1 MIAGSSPISALMLL
15 FNSIISYL
23 NADIVIKLLN
33 LQLMIY
39 IKKFKK
45 NIWPLYVPPFPDE
58 LFSSWIYR
66 LSNNHRISP
75 ESLINKCLNKKL
87 SIKINNID
95 IEPES
100 ILTDL
105 ITKNTP
111 LRTEQFEKLFLKH
124 YKSNILEKNI
134 TEEII
139 SSPHFLKINN
149 PKNKKTG
156 IAFCSNCLSKGIPY
170 FRRKWLLT
178 SSIVC
183 CECNSY
189 LMDYC
194 PNCFKHF
201 SYWYSAK
208 NSELV
213 NNSIT
218 NCKCG
223 YDISKFSFPLRPSQL
238 EIDYQKYIN
247 FTIDNGFNNHTQYSF
262 TYLTTLM
269 FTASMIKRIIKSPKY
284 KKKINKVYPDL
295 IIDIKEP
302 TNKWTLSDRQYLL
315 PIAYYLLDNF
325 PNRIKEVFPKR
336 YNFKKEF
343 GQLPYW
349 FEKELIFR

>member
-1 MIAGSSPISALMLL
+1 
-15 FNSIISYL
+15 
-23 NADIVIKLLN
+23 
-33 LQLMIY
+33 MIY

-45 NIWPLYVPPFPDE
+45 NIWPLYVPPLPDE

-66 LSNNHRISP
+66 LSNNNRISP
-75 ESLINKCLNKKL
+75 QFLINEYLDKKVN
-87 SIKINNID
+87 IKINSVD
-95 IEPES
+95 IQPES
-100 ILTDL
+100 NIVDI

-111 LRTEQFEKLFLKH
+111 LKENKIRKLFLTH
-124 YKSNILEKNI
+124 YKSNVIENNI
-134 TEEII
+134 SDEII
-139 SSPHFLKINN
+139 NSLHFLKIND
-149 PKNKKTG
+149 PKNKKNG
-156 IAFCSNCLSKGIPY
+156 IAFCPNCLSKGIPY

-183 CECNSY
+183 YECNSY

-201 SYWYSAK
+201 SYWYTTK
-208 NSELV
+208 KSELI

-218 NCKCG
+218 TCKCG
-223 YDISKFSFPLRPSQL
+223 YDISKFSFPLSPSKL

-262 TYLTTLM
+262 TYLNTLM
-269 FTASMIKRIIKSPKY
+269 FTASMIKKMIKSPKY
-284 KKKINKVYPDL
+284 KKKLNKIYPDL
-295 IIDIKEP
+295 IIDIEVP
-302 TNKWTLSDRQYLL
+302 TNKWTLSERQYLL

-325 PNRIKEVFPKR
+325 PNRIKEVFPKK
-336 YNFKKEF
+336 YNLKKEF